1 MQTARK
7 VIPAMVPSRLRA
19 ALLTVIALTAAGCGS
34 SSPDE
39 TATATGGDESSW
51 AEIQRDARGETVRWW
66 MYGGDDRINSY
77 VDETV
82 KPAAE
87 RLGVTLERVAVSDT
101 ADAVQRVVAERRAGK
116 DSGGAVDLI
125 WINGENFAAGKQA
138 GLWLD
143 DWSERLPNS
152 RYVDFSDPSISQ
164 DFQVPI
170 DGQEAPWSRAALIYA
185 TDARRVA
192 EPPADLDALLE
203 WAREHPG
210 RFTYPAP
217 PDFTGSAFVRQV
229 VQARGEDEA
238 FAYLRALKPLQY
250 RGGRALPK
258 SEAELNRLFADGEVD
273 FAMSYEPNF
282 IATAVRR
289 GRFPRSA
296 RPFVLSEGT
305 LTNVSH
311 VTIPAN
317 AAHRAGARVVA
328 DLLLSPALQLAKAD
342 PQGLGIPT
350 VLDMERLGDDMRRR
364 FEELGSSPYRL
375 ADIGKPLPEL
385 PADRIAPL
393 EKRWKRE
400 VLR

>member
-1 MQTARK
+1 
-7 VIPAMVPSRLRA
+7 MV
-19 ALLTVIALTAAGCGS
+19 LTVIALALAGCGS
-34 SSPDE
+34 DTEEEAS
-39 TATATGGDESSW
+39 ATGQPESF
-51 AEIQRDARGETVRWW
+51 ADIRRDARGETVRWW
-66 MYGGDDRINSY
+66 MYGGDDRINAY

-87 RLGVTLERVAVSDT
+87 RLGVKLERVPVSDT

-125 WINGENFAAGKQA
+125 WINGENFSAGKRA
-138 GLWLD
+138 GLWLE
-143 DWSERLPNS
+143 DWSDELPNS
-152 RYVDFSDPSISQ
+152 RYVDFSDPSIAR

-185 TDARRVA
+185 ADARRVA
-192 EPPADLDALLE
+192 QPPRDLDALLE

-229 VQARGEDEA
+229 VQAKGEDEG
-238 FAYLRALKPLQY
+238 FSYLRALEPLQY
-250 RGGRALPK
+250 RRGRVLPK

-289 GRFPRSA
+289 GQFPRSA
-296 RPFVLSEGT
+296 RPFALSEGT
-305 LTNVSH
+305 LTNVSY

-317 AAHRAGARVVA
+317 AAHSAGARVVA
-328 DLLLSPALQLAKAD
+328 DLLLSPDLQMIKAD
-342 PQGLGIPT
+342 PRRLGIPT
-350 VLDMERLGDDMRRR
+350 VLDLDRLPDDVRAR
-364 FEELGSSPYRL
+364 FTESSSSPYRL
-375 ADIGKPLPEL
+375 EDIGKPLPEL

-393 EKRWKRE
+393 EARWKRE

>member
-1 MQTARK
+1 M
-7 VIPAMVPSRLRA
+7 
-19 ALLTVIALTAAGCGS
+19 LLTLIALALAGCGS
-34 SSPDE
+34 D
-39 TATATGGDESSW
+39 
-51 AEIQRDARGETVRWW
+51 AEDKTPAAEASENFADVRRDARGQTVRWW
-66 MYGGDDRINSY
+66 MYGGDDRINAY
-77 VDETV
+77 VDENV

-87 RLGVTLERVAVSDT
+87 RLGVRLERVPVTDT

-125 WINGENFAAGKQA
+125 WINGENFASGKQA
-138 GLWLD
+138 GLWLK
-143 DWSERLPNS
+143 DWSDKLPNS
-152 RYVDFSDPSISQ
+152 RYVDFADPSIAQ

-185 TDARRVA
+185 FDERRVPR
-192 EPPADLDALLE
+192 PPRDLDALLE

-217 PDFTGSAFVRQV
+217 PDFTGSAFLRQV
-229 VQARGEDEA
+229 VQAKGEDAA
-238 FAYLRALKPLQY
+238 FAYLRALEPLQY
-250 RGGRALPK
+250 RSGRVLPK

-289 GRFPRSA
+289 GQFPRTA

-305 LTNVSH
+305 LTNVSY

-328 DLLLSPALQLAKAD
+328 DLLMSPRLQAVKAD
-342 PQGLGIPT
+342 PQRLGIPT
-350 VLDMERLGDDMRRR
+350 VLEVDRLPAGMRRR
-364 FEELGSSPYRL
+364 FTELSAGPYRL
-375 ADIGKPLPEL
+375 GDIGKPLPEL
-385 PADRIAPL
+385 AADRIAPL
-393 EKRWKRE
+393 EERWKRE

>member
-1 MQTARK
+1 
-7 VIPAMVPSRLRA
+7 MVLPRLLL
-19 ALLTVIALTAAGCGS
+19 ALIGVVALTAAGCGS
-34 SSPDE
+34 GPDDSA
-39 TATATGGDESSW
+39 ATAGPEKSFADIRSE
-51 AEIQRDARGETVRWW
+51 ARGQTVRWW
-66 MYGGDDRINSY
+66 MYGGDDRINAY
-77 VDETV
+77 VDERV

-87 RLGVTLERVAVSDT
+87 RLGVKLERVPISDT

-138 GLWLD
+138 GLWLE
-143 DWSERLPNS
+143 DWSEDLTNS
-152 RYVDFSDPSISQ
+152 RYIDFSDPSISK

-170 DGQEAPWSRAALIYA
+170 EGQEAPWSRAALIYA
-185 TDARRVA
+185 RDERRVPQ
-192 EPPADLDALLE
+192 PPRDLDALLA
-203 WAREHPG
+203 WARKHPG

-229 VQARGEDEA
+229 VQAKGEDEA

-250 RGGRALPK
+250 RGGRVLPK
-258 SEAELNRLFADGEVD
+258 SEAELNRLFANDQVD

-289 GRFPRSA
+289 GQFPRSA

-305 LTNVSH
+305 LTNVSY

-317 AAHRAGARVVA
+317 AAHRAGAQVVA
-328 DLLLSPALQLAKAD
+328 DLLLSPELQAVKAD
-342 PQGLGIPT
+342 PEGLGIPS
-350 VLDMERLGDDMRRR
+350 VLDMDRLPADMRRR
-364 FEELGSSPYRL
+364 FSELSSSPYRL
-375 ADIGKPLPEL
+375 DDLGRSLPEL

-393 EKRWKRE
+393 EARWKRE

>member
-1 MQTARK
+1 MVLAR
-7 VIPAMVPSRLRA
+7 PSFALLTLMA
-19 ALLTVIALTAAGCGS
+19 ALLTGCGS
-34 SSPDE
+34 E
-39 TATATGGDESSW
+39 TEAEKAPTARAESF
-51 AEIQRDARGETVRWW
+51 ADVREDARGETVRWW
-66 MYGGDDRINSY
+66 MYGGDDRINAY
-77 VDETV
+77 VDEQV
-82 KPAAE
+82 KPAA
-87 RLGVTLERVAVSDT
+87 RQLGVKLERVPVTDT

-125 WINGENFAAGKQA
+125 WINGENFAAGKKA
-138 GLWLD
+138 GLWLEN
-143 DWSERLPNS
+143 WSDELPNS
-152 RYVDFSDPSISQ
+152 RYVDFSDPSIGK

-170 DGQEAPWSRAALIYA
+170 DGQEAPWSRAALVYA

-192 EPPADLDALLE
+192 QPPRDLDALLE

-229 VQARGEDEA
+229 VQAKGEDAA
-238 FAYLRALKPLQY
+238 FAYLRELEPLQY
-250 RGGRALPK
+250 RGGRVLPK

-289 GRFPRSA
+289 GQFPRTA

-305 LTNVSH
+305 LTNVSY

-328 DLLLSPALQLAKAD
+328 DLLMSPELQVVKAD
-342 PQGLGIPT
+342 PKRLGIPT
-350 VLDMERLGDDMRRR
+350 VLDVDRLPEEKRRE
-364 FEELGSSPYRL
+364 FTELSASPYRL
-375 ADIGKPLPEL
+375 EDIGEPLPEL

-393 EKRWKRE
+393 EERWKRE

>member
-1 MQTARK
+1 
-7 VIPAMVPSRLRA
+7 MVLSRSIF
-19 ALLTVIALTAAGCGS
+19 ALVTLIALAVAACGS
-34 SSPDE
+34 GPEDE
-39 TATATGGDESSW
+39 KAATGEERSSF
-51 AEIQRDARGETVRWW
+51 AEIRRDARGETVRWW
-66 MYGGDDRINSY
+66 MYGGDDRINEY
-77 VDETV
+77 VDEHVT
-82 KPAAE
+82 PAAK
-87 RLGVTLERVAVSDT
+87 RAGVTLERVPVSDT
-101 ADAVQRVVAERRAGK
+101 ADAVARVVAERRAGK

-138 GLWLD
+138 GLWLE
-143 DWSERLPNS
+143 DWSDELPNS
-152 RYVDFSDPSISQ
+152 RYVDFADPSIAK

-170 DGQEAPWSRAALIYA
+170 DGQEAPWSRAALVYA
-185 TDARRVA
+185 ADERRVA
-192 EPPADLDALLE
+192 QPPRDLDALLE

-229 VQARGEDEA
+229 VQAKGEDEA

-250 RGGRALPK
+250 RGGRVLPK
-258 SEAELNRLFADGEVD
+258 SEAELNRLFADREVD

-289 GRFPRSA
+289 GQFPRST

-305 LTNVSH
+305 LTNVSY

-328 DLLLSPALQLAKAD
+328 DLLLSPQLQLTKAD
-342 PQGLGIPT
+342 PDKLGIPT
-350 VLDMERLGDDMRRR
+350 VLDMERLPDDMRRR
-364 FEELGSSPYRL
+364 FAQLSSSPYRL
-375 ADIGKPLPEL
+375 SDIGNPLPEL
-385 PADRIAPL
+385 PADRIGPL
-393 EKRWKRE
+393 EARWKRE

>member
-1 MQTARK
+1 
-7 VIPAMVPSRLRA
+7 MVLSRTSL
-19 ALLTVIALTAAGCGS
+19 ALLTLIALVLTGCGS
-34 SSPDE
+34 DTE
-39 TATATGGDESSW
+39 DESPTTGQ
-51 AEIQRDARGETVRWW
+51 AESFADVRRDARGQTVRWW
-66 MYGGDDRINSY
+66 MYGGDDRINAY
-77 VDETV
+77 VDENV

-87 RLGVTLERVAVSDT
+87 RLGVKLQRVPVSDT
-101 ADAVQRVVAERRAGK
+101 ADAVGRVVAERRAGK

-138 GLWLD
+138 GLWLA
-143 DWSERLPNS
+143 DWSDKLPNS
-152 RYVDFSDPSISQ
+152 RYVDFADPSIAR

-185 TDARRVA
+185 TDADRVTQ
-192 EPPADLDALLE
+192 PPRDLDSLLE
-203 WAREHPG
+203 WARKHPG

-229 VQARGEDEA
+229 VQAKGEDEG
-238 FAYLRALKPLQY
+238 FAYLRALEPLQY
-250 RGGRALPK
+250 RRGRVLPK

-273 FAMSYEPNF
+273 YAMSYEPNF

-289 GRFPRSA
+289 GQFPRSA

-305 LTNVSH
+305 LTNVSY

-317 AAHRAGARVVA
+317 AAHQAGARVVA
-328 DLLLSPALQLAKAD
+328 DLLLSPELQLIKAD
-342 PQGLGIPT
+342 PRRLGIPT
-350 VLDMERLGDDMRRR
+350 VLDLDRLPDDARGR
-364 FEELGSSPYRL
+364 FAELSSSPYRL
-375 ADIGKPLPEL
+375 EDIGEPLPEL

-393 EKRWKRE
+393 EARWKHE